1 MTVQTAIINT
11 QNYGAALSSPT
22 LRQRMTD
29 TAIASAGS
37 ANAITAGSGRY
48 ALVFTEAAVHAAGW
62 YSLRAFAGGAP
73 INRFVYF
80 TGVDGETAFS
90 VVDMPTAGDAAVTGP
105 VERSVTDTKPIT
117 FEWPVSGATITVTR
131 SIDNASY
138 VAAIGVAAFL
148 RTRLGKHYYTLS
160 YNVADRPTTEGQVV
174 YGLTDGEYT
183 LDLVLRVSKSGD
195 GGAETAL
202 AILCLD
208 WTTITG
214 EVPSR
219 SALNALRHI
228 RNKWALDGD
237 TKTVYAED
245 DTTPAFTSTVTA
257 DGAGNITADTPD

>member
-11 QNYGAALSSPT
+11 QNYGTALSSPT
-22 LRQRMTD
+22 LRQRITD
-29 TAIASAGS
+29 TAIATADSAD
-37 ANAITAGSGRY
+37 AITAGSGRY

-62 YSLRAFAGGAP
+62 YALRAFAGGAP

-80 TGVDGETAFS
+80 TGVDGETAFA
-90 VVDMPTAGDAAVTGP
+90 VVDMPAADGSEMFTN
-105 VERSVTDTKPIT
+105 VERSVADTKPIT
-117 FEWPVSGATITVTR
+117 FEWPVTGATITVTR

-138 VAAIGVAAFL
+138 VAAAGVAAFL

-160 YNVADRPTTEGQVV
+160 YNAADRPTTEGQVV
-174 YGLTDGEYT
+174 YGLTDGTYA

-195 GGAETAL
+195 SGAATAL
-202 AILCLD
+202 AVLCLD

-219 SALNALRHI
+219 SVLNALRHI

-257 DGAGNITADTPD
+257 DGAGNITADTPN